1 MAVGKKITD
10 LTASGSLKD
19 TDLAIVHDGNGTKRS
34 TLTQLGEYI
43 GTKISNPNLL
53 INPNF
58 KINQR
63 GQAEYNNDGYTVDRW
78 LQFGG
83 KYTPSTK
90 TVASKGAESS
100 FTQKLENTEGGQFTI
115 SVKVNS
121 IAGTVILFHKDE
133 RDNRDI
139 TLKEG
144 INVFTFTCT
153 KLNAIGFILAQ
164 NSSVQLDYIKLEQGL
179 IATPFVAPNPSEE
192 LVKCARFL
200 QVIPELYFVPY
211 AITRTA
217 FTSSGRHYQSTG
229 GLFPV
234 EMRTNPTIKH
244 SAIHNANDEAI
255 SEKANSFGS
264 NKYGI
269 FFVYMGNEVDYYTLR
284 VKKIIADAE
293 IY

>member
-53 INPNF
+53 INPDF

-78 LQFGG
+78 IQFGG
-83 KYTPSTK
+83 KYTTSTK
-90 TVASKGAESS
+90 TLASKGAESS

-139 TLKEG
+139 TLREG

-179 IATPFVAPNPSEE
+179 IATPFVAPNQAEE
-192 LVKCARFL
+192 LIKCQRYYAKT
-200 QVIPELYFVPY
+200 VGEL
-211 AITRTA
+211 RA
-217 FTSSGRHYQSTG
+217 FSNANTFFGVTVN
-229 GLFPV
+229 LPTT
-234 EMRTNPTIKH
+234 MRTKPTIKTNNIYSNNVSSVDTEIKNDN
-244 SAIHNANDEAI
+244 SAVFVSGTSKNQ
-255 SEKANSFGS
+255 GS
-264 NKYGI
+264 TVIYCI
-269 FFVYMGNEVDYYTLR
+269 VMC
-284 VKKIIADAE
+284 DAE

>member
-34 TLTQLGEYI
+34 TLTQLGEYM
-43 GTKISNPNLL
+43 GTKFSNPNLL
-53 INPNF
+53 INPDF

-63 GQAEYNNDGYTVDRW
+63 GQTEYNNDGYTVDRW

-83 KYTPSTK
+83 KYTTSTK

-100 FTQKLENTEGGQFTI
+100 FTQKLENTEGGQFTV

-139 TLKEG
+139 TLSEG

-179 IATPFVAPNPSEE
+179 IATPFVAPNQAEE
-192 LVKCARFL
+192 LIKCQRYYVKT
-200 QVIPELYFVPY
+200 VGEL
-211 AITRTA
+211 RA
-217 FTSSGRHYQSTG
+217 FSNAGTFFGVTVN
-229 GLFPV
+229 LPTT
-234 EMRTNPTIKH
+234 MRTKPTIKVNNIYSNNVSSVDTEIKNDN
-244 SAIHNANDEAI
+244 SAVFVSGTSKNQ
-255 SEKANSFGS
+255 GS
-264 NKYGI
+264 TVIYCI
-269 FFVYMGNEVDYYTLR
+269 VMC
-284 VKKIIADAE
+284 DAE